1 MPNPRKNKARGR
13 AGSNVAGREAKA
25 TRQNK
30 IFRCGVQHTS
40 KLRREL
46 YAQGLALRSVTG
58 ISQCAT
64 LLRVLQY
71 LGDRGINTIEGVGCG
86 FYRIATRVQEL
97 EESGWLIESRRERVL
112 GADGLT
118 HDGIAR
124 YVLRGRRVDMP
135 DAQGALDLEVRP

>member
-1 MPNPRKNKARGR
+1 MKDPRKNKARGR

-46 YAQGLALRSVTG
+46 YGQGLALRNVSG
-58 ISQCAT
+58 ASQRVT

-71 LGDRGINTIEGVGCG
+71 LGDRGVNTIEGVGLG
-86 FYRIATRVQEL
+86 FYRIATRIQEI

-124 YVLRGRRVDMP
+124 YVLKGRRVDMP

>member
-1 MPNPRKNKARGR
+1 MTNRKNKARGR
-13 AGSNVAGREAKA
+13 AGSNVAAGREAKA

-46 YAQGLALRSVTG
+46 CGQGLALRSVTG
-58 ISQCAT
+58 ASQRVT
-64 LLRVLQY
+64 LLLVLQY
-71 LGDRGINTIEGVGCG
+71 LGERGINTIEGVGCG

-112 GADGLT
+112 GADGLA

-124 YVLRGRRVDMP
+124 YVLRGRSIDMP